1 MSARNTNFAV
11 FPALL
16 EPARAAAAQVVAG
29 EARAPVPGHPG
40 LVVVR
45 PTPQSPPAFF
55 ELEHEGE
62 RFLVIDED

>member
-1 MSARNTNFAV
+1 MSRRNATFAV

-16 EPARAAAAQVVAG
+16 EPARVAAEQVIAG
-29 EARAPVPGHPG
+29 ESRAPVSGHPG